1 MCISLTQCV
10 FVYTALKGTGRFQ
23 KIRDAVEQGATSPPV
38 DLRFLKELPKEAAG
52 GRARARV
59 ASFLEAIYSSVAET
73 LPDHRDE
80 SADPGDFFAVYQFE
94 DLSARDPYSN
104 FDSLQRQLSQHS
116 ELTRQKSLKP
126 RKKKKSV
133 AINPEKAA
141 LALEERYLPPGRM
154 MDYYEQFQ
162 SLVKDTDES
171 ASFATFWRTWCSDFP
186 HLKFRS
192 TSSHSVCSVCVKHK
206 LLIRAFSGH
215 IAARQ
220 KQQELLAKHLRE
232 QFLDRAF
239 YWEKRGLSRLG
250 QCGRCGEITLIIDS
264 MDQQKFSYPRA
275 EIYKSK
281 DLSTMVRPRS
291 HVTACLVHGH
301 FLLITVAEHNLPKNA
316 NCMTEILAHALTLLR
331 RKGIDTTK
339 LRYRIHSDNTVR
351 ECKNNI
357 VLSWLGSMTGRGLI
371 AGGAL
376 ACLRSGHS
384 HEDIDQCF
392 GNLSFFMARKGRYAR
407 HTGDFVVLIR
417 QWLNDLKRPYE
428 KDKYCV
434 KLDELRDWRFDNSL
448 RRFRSSLFSL
458 LEQCEG
464 ANVCNILASL
474 FFVVAEMSLDQSYKP
489 GSPNFK

>member
-10 FVYTALKGTGRFQ
+10 FVYTALIGTGRFQ

-250 QCGRCGEITLIIDS
+250 RTCCSCSNSSVELQGTSRVP
-264 MDQQKFSYPRA
+264 QA
-275 EIYKSK
+275 
-281 DLSTMVRPRS
+281 
-291 HVTACLVHGH
+291 
-301 FLLITVAEHNLPKNA
+301 
-316 NCMTEILAHALTLLR
+316 AHIKEA
-331 RKGIDTTK
+331 
-339 LRYRIHSDNTVR
+339 
-351 ECKNNI
+351 
-357 VLSWLGSMTGRGLI
+357 
-371 AGGAL
+371 
-376 ACLRSGHS
+376 
-384 HEDIDQCF
+384 
-392 GNLSFFMARKGRYAR
+392 
-407 HTGDFVVLIR
+407 
-417 QWLNDLKRPYE
+417 P
-428 KDKYCV
+428 
-434 KLDELRDWRFDNSL
+434 
-448 RRFRSSLFSL
+448 
-458 LEQCEG
+458 
-464 ANVCNILASL
+464 
-474 FFVVAEMSLDQSYKP
+474 
-489 GSPNFK
+489 